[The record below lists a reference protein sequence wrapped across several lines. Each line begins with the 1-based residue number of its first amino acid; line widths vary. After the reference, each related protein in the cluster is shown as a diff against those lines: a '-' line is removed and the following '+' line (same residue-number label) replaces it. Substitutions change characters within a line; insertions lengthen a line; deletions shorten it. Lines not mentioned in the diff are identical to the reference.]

1 MALFVHV
8 ILTIRMVSRLTAVM
22 LLVLCPL
29 TAQTTLTASE
39 SDQASGGEAPVP
51 PPLTC
56 PAGAP
61 LGSIELSVRST
72 RNADALPFQNIN
84 HLSEGD
90 TLLYNPILRLHE
102 KRLGEVAL
110 VMVPARRDPKAEPL
124 IVTDPKSADK
134 EQSWKIPET
143 ISLVAFVYGPQGL
156 SKKKVKGF
164 LSQDDLLIAQLADYA
179 EKTAQTEALI
189 ETLENS
195 GSSSASVN
203 AALTGF
209 ASQYG
214 LAVQFDKSA
223 PPGVQAQALFATMNP
238 QLATYDPLT
247 SSTAQRV
254 GQTAVVATAAAAL
267 FFGSPIGLAA
277 GGTAMLLDLRAIA
290 FPGTQFRSSFAQ
302 SLQKSSTGSD
312 SVSGSTAALALC
324 GQRAPV
330 PPHTR
335 VAYIWASRIPNAP
348 LPAIRIGSANFVP
361 LHQKT
366 PVPVQV
372 PDLQW
377 KYLQRARNWS
387 LNDSTGRRVPL
398 KVLKLGNQKSLELNL
413 EKVNITSGVYRLS
426 GYWDWTPFEASGDVN
441 VRPLSDFEEAKLE
454 ASSQDRLIAK
464 TGKIPVTLS
473 GDDFQ
478 FTEKVQFK
486 KAADEFATAE
496 PLRFILPKGLREGP
510 QTHMDVQID
519 TANLDPGRY
528 ELLISQQ
535 DSKAHT
541 VPFQVLPELPVI
553 ENLPILVNQGAAEQH
568 YELKG
573 KRLSLISRLDVPGAI
588 LSLGPESRKGTERD
602 VTVQLKSPAQPGTTF
617 LLQAFLTDRTEPL
630 TLPDA
635 LQITGPLPVIA
646 SSKLSIP
653 AGMEISLLP
662 NEFPAG
668 YTLAGMLDVKNVGAN
683 SILKLACAGGSGSGT
698 LLHLGQ
704 QTSSYSLQQL
714 SQDELYLLFDTSLL
728 PAGCSLEAVL
738 DSGREG
744 ESQPFTLARIVR
756 LPHVDS
762 FDTLPGSQ
770 HDGIQT
776 YTLTGRNLELLDKV
790 GWDEANGVTIT
801 NLPTP
806 IPGQGQ
812 KETLDINLPGP
823 PAPRAMLLVWLRG
836 EDRPRVTTITA
847 PPGAIPIMPVPPSLG
862 KPVPPAVSLPG

>member
-1 MALFVHV
+1 
-8 ILTIRMVSRLTAVM
+8 
-22 LLVLCPL
+22 LCPL
-29 TAQTTLTASE
+29 TAQTTFTASD
-39 SDQASGGEAPVP
+39 SDQTAGGDSQAP

-61 LGSIELSVRST
+61 LGTVELSVRSPQNT
-72 RNADALPFQNIN
+72 DALPFQNIN

-90 TLLYNPILRLHE
+90 TLLYKPVLRLHE
-102 KRLGEVAL
+102 KRPGEIAL
-110 VMVPARRDPKAEPL
+110 VMVPAKRDPTREPL
-124 IVTDPKSADK
+124 IVTDPKSADQA
-134 EQSWKIPET
+134 QSWKIPET
-143 ISLVAFVYGPQGL
+143 ISLAAFVYGPQGL

-214 LAVQFDKSA
+214 LAVQFDKNA

-254 GQTAVVATAAAAL
+254 GQTASVATAAAAL

-302 SLQKSSTGSD
+302 S
-312 SVSGSTAALALC
+312 VSASRSGAYPDARNAAALALC
-324 GQRAPV
+324 GQRAPA

-335 VAYIWASRIPNAP
+335 VAYIWASRIPNTP
-348 LPAIRIGSANFVP
+348 VPSIRIGTASFVP
-361 LHQKT
+361 VREKT
-366 PVPVQV
+366 SVPVEV
-372 PDLQW
+372 PDPQW
-377 KYLQRARNWS
+377 KYLQRVRNWS
-387 LNDSTGRRVPL
+387 LTDSNGRHVPV
-398 KVLKLGNQKSLELNL
+398 KVLKLGNQKSLEIDL
-413 EKVNITSGVYRLS
+413 EKVDIAPDAYRLS
-426 GYWDWTPFEASGDVN
+426 GYWDWTPFQAAGEVH
-441 VRPLSDFEEAKLE
+441 VRPLSDFKDAKLE
-454 ASSQDRLIAK
+454 ARSQDLLIAK
-464 TGKIPVTLS
+464 SGKMPVTLAGS
-473 GDDFQ
+473 DFE
-478 FTEKVQFK
+478 FTEKVEFK
-486 KAADEFATAE
+486 KAGDEFATAE

-510 QTHMDVQID
+510 QTRMDVQID

-528 ELLISQQ
+528 QLLVHQQ
-535 DSKAHT
+535 GGKSHT
-541 VPFQVLPELPVI
+541 VYFQVLPELPVI
-553 ENLPILVNQGAAEQH
+553 ENLPILVNQGAAQQH

-573 KRLSLISRLDVPGAI
+573 QRLSLLSKLEAPEAT
-588 LSLGPESRKGTERD
+588 LSLGPEGRKSTERN
-602 VTVQLKSPAQPGTTF
+602 VIVQLKSTAQPGTSF
-617 LLQAFLTDRTEPL
+617 PLQAYLRDRTAPV

-653 AGMEISLLP
+653 TGMEISLLP

-668 YTLAGMLDVKNVGAN
+668 YTLAGMLDVKNIGPKSVLN
-683 SILKLACAGGSGSGT
+683 LACAGGVGSHAT
-698 LLHLGQ
+698 LHIGE
-704 QTSSYSLQQL
+704 QTPSSSLQQL
-714 SQDELYLLFDTSLL
+714 FQDELYLMFDTGPL

-744 ESQPFTLARIVR
+744 RSQPFTLARIVR
-756 LPHVDS
+756 LPYIDS
-762 FDTLPGSQ
+762 FDTLAGAPR
-770 HDGIQT
+770 DGGKP
-776 YTLTGRNLELLDKV
+776 YTLSGHNLEMLGKI
-790 GWDEANGVTIT
+790 GWDEANGVEIT
-801 NLPTP
+801 SLPAP

-812 KETLDINLPGP
+812 KETLGINLPAP
-823 PAPRAMLLVWLRG
+823 PAPKAMLLVWLRG
-836 EDRPRVTTITA
+836 EDKPRATSITA
-847 PPGAIPIMPVPPSLG
+847 PPTAIPAMPP
-862 KPVPPAVSLPG
+862 PPALSQPSPVAIPPPG